1 MPLSAVIVDDEQ
13 LARDELA
20 YLLKDVGDINVVAQ
34 GKNGVEAVNL
44 IREHNPDLVFLDVQM
59 PGLDGFGVIKKLLDR
74 KVPLPKIVF
83 ATAFDQYA
91 VKAFEV
97 NAVDYLLK
105 PFDKKRVVQ
114 SVQKARAKLESSATS
129 SDKLETLVRMLESQ
143 KPQTSKILI
152 KAAGRL
158 FLVDQ
163 KDICYA
169 SIEDGVISVATSGPA
184 GMEGQSNC
192 RTLEELLDSLDPN
205 LFWRAHRSYLVNIN
219 RIKEVVPWFKSSY
232 QLRMDDKKRVVQS
245 VQKARAK
252 LESSTTSSD
261 KLETLVRMLESQKPQ
276 TSKILIKAAG
286 RLFLVDQKDIC
297 YASIEDG
304 VISVATSGPAGM
316 EGQSNCRT
324 LEELLDSLDPNLFW
338 RAHRSYLVNINRIKE
353 VVPWF
358 KSSYQLRMDD
368 KKQTEI
374 PVSRA
379 QTRRLRE
386 LFGL

>member
-1 MPLSAVIVDDEQ
+1 MPLSAVIVDDEE

-20 YLLKDVGDINVVAQ
+20 YLLKNAGDVNVVAQ
-34 GKNGVEAVNL
+34 GKNGLEAISL
-44 IREHNPDLVFLDVQM
+44 IKEHNPDLVFLDVQM
-59 PGLDGFGVIKKLLDR
+59 PGLDGFGVIKKLLDK

-105 PFDKKRVVQ
+105 PFDKKRVAQ
-114 SVQKARAKLESSATS
+114 SLQKARAKQDPESVPGERI
-129 SDKLETLVRMLESQ
+129 ETLMRMLESQ
-143 KPQTSKILI
+143 KPQPSKLLL
-152 KAAGRL
+152 KALGRM

-169 SIEDGVISVATSGPA
+169 SIEDGVITVVTAGAS
-184 GMEGQSNC
+184 GMEGHSNC

-219 RIKEVVPWFKSSY
+219 RI
-232 QLRMDDKKRVVQS
+232 R
-245 VQKARAK
+245 
-252 LESSTTSSD
+252 
-261 KLETLVRMLESQKPQ
+261 
-276 TSKILIKAAG
+276 
-286 RLFLVDQKDIC
+286 
-297 YASIEDG
+297 
-304 VISVATSGPAGM
+304 
-316 EGQSNCRT
+316 
-324 LEELLDSLDPNLFW
+324 
-338 RAHRSYLVNINRIKE
+338 E

-368 KKQTEI
+368 KKQAEI

-379 QTRRLRE
+379 QTKRLRE

>member
-1 MPLSAVIVDDEQ
+1 MSLSAVIVDDEQ

-20 YLLKDVGDINVVAQ
+20 FLLKDVGDVDVVAQ
-34 GKNGVEAVNL
+34 GKNGLEGVNL

-59 PGLDGFGVIKKLLDR
+59 PGLDGFGVIKKLLDK

-83 ATAFDQYA
+83 STAFDQYA

-105 PFDKKRVVQ
+105 PFDKKRVAQ
-114 SVQKARAKLESSATS
+114 SVAKARAKMESTAAPT
-129 SDKLETLVRMLESQ
+129 DKLESLVRMLESQ
-143 KPQTSKILI
+143 KTPASKILI

-169 SIEDGVISVATSGPA
+169 SIEDGVISVVTA
-184 GMEGQSNC
+184 GANGLEGQSNC
-192 RTLEELLDSLDPN
+192 RTLEELLDSLDSN
-205 LFWRAHRSYLVNIN
+205 LFWRAHRSFLVNIN
-219 RIKEVVPWFKSSY
+219 RI
-232 QLRMDDKKRVVQS
+232 R
-245 VQKARAK
+245 
-252 LESSTTSSD
+252 
-261 KLETLVRMLESQKPQ
+261 
-276 TSKILIKAAG
+276 
-286 RLFLVDQKDIC
+286 
-297 YASIEDG
+297 
-304 VISVATSGPAGM
+304 
-316 EGQSNCRT
+316 
-324 LEELLDSLDPNLFW
+324 
-338 RAHRSYLVNINRIKE
+338 E

-379 QTRRLRE
+379 QTKRLRE